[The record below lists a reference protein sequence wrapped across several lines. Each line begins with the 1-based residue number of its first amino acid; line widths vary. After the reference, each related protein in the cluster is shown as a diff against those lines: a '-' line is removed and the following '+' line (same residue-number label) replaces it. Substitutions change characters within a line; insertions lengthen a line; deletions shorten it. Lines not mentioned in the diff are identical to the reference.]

1 VKTRVLIVDD
11 SATMRALLSRMLGS
25 EPDLEVIGTA
35 ADAQQARV
43 MIREMNPDVVTLD
56 VEMPGMNGLDFL
68 EKIMRLRPM
77 PVVIVSGV
85 TRKGA
90 ETTIR
95 ALELGAVDCY
105 AKPDGSI
112 MNLLDHDGGAL
123 ANMVRSAAR
132 ASQWRGSGERAAAP
146 SPAAA
151 AVSREAIALSAG
163 ISAGRTGVPAQLIAI
178 GASTGGVEALH
189 HILPSFPQNCPPTV
203 IVQHISAAFAPAMA
217 DRLDKQCA
225 VTVQLIESGMP
236 LLPGHV
242 YVAPGNDRHAVVGT
256 AGRLTATMKPGDPVS
271 GHRPSIDTLFE
282 SVARSLG
289 PAAVGILLTGM
300 GQDGARGLLAMRQ
313 AGAHT
318 IAQDQATST
327 VYGMPRAAADMGAA
341 EKILPLPRIA
351 ERALA
356 VAGL

>member
-1 VKTRVLIVDD
+1 MKTRVLVVDD
-11 SATMRALLSRMLGS
+11 SATMRAILSRMLSS

-35 ADAQQARV
+35 ANAQEARV

-77 PVVIVSGV
+77 PVVIVSGI

-90 ETTIR
+90 ESTIR

-112 MNLLDHDGGAL
+112 MNLLDNDGGML
-123 ANMVRSAAR
+123 ANMVRSAVR
-132 ASQWRGSGERAAAP
+132 ANHWRSGAAP
-146 SPAAA
+146 ASGVTASAI
-151 AVSREAIALSAG
+151 SRETIAV
-163 ISAGRTGVPAQLIAI
+163 SAGRREGVNAQLIAI

-189 HILPSFPQNCPPTV
+189 HILPSFPLNCPPTV

-217 DRLDKQCA
+217 ERLDKQCA
-225 VTVQLIESGMP
+225 VKVQLIESGMP

-242 YVAPGNDRHAVVGT
+242 YLAPGNDRHAVVSS
-256 AGRLTATMKPGDPVS
+256 AGRLTATMKIGDPVS
-271 GHRPSIDTLFE
+271 GHRPSIDMLFE

-300 GQDGARGLLAMRQ
+300 GQDGARGLLSMRQ
-313 AGAHT
+313 AGALT
-318 IAQDQATST
+318 IAQDQATCT